1 VRGNRLRS
9 RGQTTGGQEI
19 MRSGVFFRDHPPRL
33 LNSLSLV
40 AVAEMERCLCSACGE
55 RQPAAI
61 RGTNDRRSGDHEI
74 RSFSEILLLDS

>member
-19 MRSGVFFRDHPPRL
+19 MRSRVFRDPPPGL

-40 AVAEMERCLCSACGE
+40 AVAEMRAVN
-55 RQPAAI
+55 AAA
-61 RGTNDRRSGDHEI
+61 S
-74 RSFSEILLLDS
+74 